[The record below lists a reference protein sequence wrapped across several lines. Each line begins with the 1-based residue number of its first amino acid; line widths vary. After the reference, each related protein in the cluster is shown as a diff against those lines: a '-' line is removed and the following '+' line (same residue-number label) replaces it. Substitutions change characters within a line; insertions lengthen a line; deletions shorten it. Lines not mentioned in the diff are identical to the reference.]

1 MENLISVLKL
11 VMENEGVKKSCYKP
25 PLLFTSYTLV
35 YASKESTQI
44 QINLSMFENSQ
55 THPSLLG
62 LGYAPLKNN
71 SSMQQTA
78 INE

>member
-11 VMENEGVKKSCYKP
+11 VMENEDVKKSCYKP
-25 PLLFTSYTLV
+25 PLLFTFHTLV

-44 QINLSMFENSQ
+44 QINLSMLENSQ

-62 LGYAPLKNN
+62 YAPLKNS

>member
-1 MENLISVLKL
+1 MENLISVLNL
-11 VMENEGVKKSCYKP
+11 VMENEDVKKSCYKP
-25 PLLFTSYTLV
+25 SLLFTSYTLV

-44 QINLSMFENSQ
+44 QINLPIFENSQ
-55 THPSLLG
+55 AHPGLLG
-62 LGYAPLKNN
+62 YSPLKNN